1 MSARRHVWP
10 VLGLG
15 AIVALTFAPSSDNTA
30 TAARPSIVD
39 PLVGS
44 QGTDTALPATDSQVT
59 VNGRDAFSTLAVTV
73 NQTTNLTNQTVSLTW
88 TGAAPTVTSPG
99 TFSGN
104 FLQIMQCWGEDDGT
118 NVANP
123 GPAPEQCVFG
133 GVGSISAPPASIYP
147 DGNAVGRVIGV
158 VGWPGLDL
166 TDGVVDMN
174 DGQVWRPFR
183 SVTGE
188 TVPFQTNS
196 RFSPGTNQGG
206 NYWLNSFFNATT
218 TNEIAGGRT
227 YADGKGA
234 ELFEVHTGQQSSGL
248 GCGQSV
254 QPVAGG
260 GTKIPKCWLVIVPR
274 GTAAAENA
282 GTPFAGFGAST
293 PVVTS
298 PMRASVWQH
307 RIAIPL
313 EFQPLDASCV
323 AGQQER
329 RIAGSDLIQP
339 AVSSWQP
346 VLCASGTLP
355 PYSYVSVGDA
365 AARQQLAQS
374 VEGGPGMVVVSKP
387 FEDTQLD
394 PESPVVYV
402 PVGVS
407 GLTIGFNVERNTKS
421 GNIDE
426 AALSGMRVAQMNL
439 TPRLVAKLLAQ
450 SYLQQVAIT
459 GTLPPTYT
467 WAANNPL
474 SMMTDPDFL
483 QFNPEFTLLLSS
495 DDRSFGGLQLPSAT
509 SDAAQQLWR
518 WVFADPE
525 AKAWLN
531 GTPDAWGMRVNPMY
545 STDAS
550 LNPTHTAFDTPVPQ
564 SFPKA
569 DPYCFQGA
577 PRGPNNSI
585 IPPPLCGTD
594 WMPYARNYRDTA
606 RIARAAFDAAKI
618 NENSLALSSSGVW
631 SKGQPQFIGRKM
643 MLSLTDTAS
652 AFQFGVQTAHLS
664 RAGDDGAG
672 RQFIAPDTAG
682 LLAGVTAMQ
691 PGADPSVLEPAPGT
705 LTDGAYPLTMLSYAA
720 VKPLSLDTTARA
732 NYAAFLTYAVG
743 PGQVVGVQAG
753 QLPRGYA
760 PLPSALKAQSDAAIA
775 QVLSMPPVPT
785 TTVTTQSEPPV
796 TTRRTSS
803 GGGGTTAEPPPVTEE
818 TTPVE
823 VSTTTTTSSAPTTT
837 TTIAAVPTPSVN
849 VGGGRY
855 TVVGL
860 GIAALGSAMG
870 ALEISKR
877 PRRARS
883 AADILIDHEVPEL

>member
-1 MSARRHVWP
+1 MTARRRVWP
-10 VLGLG
+10 VLALG
-15 AIVALTFAPSSDNTA
+15 AIVALSFAPSAGNTA
-30 TAARPSIVD
+30 TAARPSVVD

-44 QGTDTALPATDSQVT
+44 QGTDTALPPTDSQVT
-59 VNGRDAFSTLAVTV
+59 VNGRDAFSSLAVTV
-73 NQTTNLTNQTVSLTW
+73 TQTTSLTNQTVSINW

-99 TFSGN
+99 TFAGN
-104 FLQIMQCWGEDDGT
+104 YLQIMQCWGEDDGT

-123 GPAPEQCVFG
+123 GPPPEQCVFG
-133 GVGSISAPPASIYP
+133 GVSSVSAPPPSVYP
-147 DGNAVGRVIGV
+147 SPYAISRIIGV

-166 TDGVVDMN
+166 TDGVVDMH
-174 DGQVWRPFR
+174 DGMVWRPFR

-188 TVPFQTNS
+188 TVPFQANS
-196 RFSPGTNQGG
+196 QFTPGTSQGG

-254 QPVAGG
+254 QPTADG

-274 GTAAAENA
+274 GTAAEENL
-282 GTPFAGFGAST
+282 GTPSAGAGAST
-293 PVVTS
+293 PVTTS
-298 PMRASVWQH
+298 PMRSATWQH

-313 EFQPLDASCV
+313 EFQPVDASCA
-323 AGQQER
+323 AGLQER

-339 AVSSWQP
+339 AVASWQP
-346 VLCASGTLP
+346 ILCSSGTLP

-374 VEGGPGMVVVSKP
+374 VEGGPGMVVVSRP
-387 FEDTQLD
+387 FEETQLD
-394 PESPVVYV
+394 PESSAVYA
-402 PVGVS
+402 PIGVS
-407 GLTIGFNVERNTKS
+407 GLAIGFNVERNAKS
-421 GNIDE
+421 GNLDE

-450 SYLQQVAIT
+450 SYRQQVAIT

-467 WAANNPL
+467 WATNNPL
-474 SMMTDPDFL
+474 SMITDPDFL

-509 SDAAQQLWR
+509 SDAAEQLWQ

-525 AKAWLN
+525 AKAWMN
-531 GTPDAWGMRVNPMY
+531 GAPDQWGMKVNPVY
-545 STDAS
+545 STDAT
-550 LNPTHTAFDTPVPQ
+550 LNPAHTAFDAPVPQ
-564 SFPKA
+564 TFPKA
-569 DPYCFQGA
+569 DPYCFQGE
-577 PRGPNNSI
+577 PRGQNNSI

-606 RIARAAFDAAKI
+606 RITRTAFDAAKI
-618 NENSLALSSSGVW
+618 YENSSAISSSGVW
-631 SKGQPQFIGRKM
+631 SKGQPQSIGRKM
-643 MLSLTDTAS
+643 MLSLTDTSS
-652 AFQFGVQTAHLS
+652 AFQFGVQTARLS

-682 LLAGVTAMQ
+682 LLAGVAAMK
-691 PGADPSVLEPAPGT
+691 PGTDPNVLEPSPGT
-705 LTDGAYPLTMLSYAA
+705 LADGAYPLTMLSYAA
-720 VKPLSLDTTARA
+720 IKPLSLDSTARA

-753 QLPRGYA
+753 ELPRGYA
-760 PLPSALKAQSDAAIA
+760 PLPTALRAQTATAIA

-803 GGGGTTAEPPPVTEE
+803 GGGATTAEPPPVTEE
-818 TTPVE
+818 TTPVD
-823 VSTTTTTSSAPTTT
+823 VSTTTTTSPAPSTTT
-837 TTIAAVPTPSVN
+837 TVAAVPTPSVN

-883 AADILIDHEVPEL
+883 AADIIIDHEVPEL